1 MNKTRIMVD
10 ALIERVKSDQ
20 RWRARDWKETVLRVQ
35 VSLCIN
41 LRSNNNRL
49 SKSLLPGWVN

>member
-20 RWRARDWKETVLRVQ
+20 RWRARDWKETVLRACKYRCVLIYDRIII
-35 VSLCIN
+35 VY
-41 LRSNNNRL
+41 RSPYSRD
-49 SKSLLPGWVN
+49 G